1 MLATIPHPAKR
12 NPLGLLDLSPVL
24 LPSTP
29 LAQDLL
35 SNKLPSI
42 DYLLVAARL
51 GELYEVIFPQHPEWL
66 DEIVAWRNEEAIAK
80 AVEKF
85 LSHVVALFPIHDE
98 CWEFE
103 MEIIEWRLYSIPVIP
118 QGFDIWYDGW
128 DDLYEPAP
136 YLLHMLWQRDE
147 ADDPENPNEFRQKYP
162 EHLVPRGLEP
172 PRLIETLRGMTL
184 PEPFQAL
191 PDLIE
196 MLIQDTG
203 NIWLDVGEISLM
215 ESGGYPKW
223 DPTEVALLAEAWQ
236 AAEPICDRVHT
247 LLNWHND
254 TPAAIERKVT
264 AVHRIL
270 LEAYQLQALGFNPQL
285 KMKFAK
291 ETPDECSSP
300 PTLTTTAAPTP

>member
-1 MLATIPHPAKR
+1 MLATPPYPHEPY
-12 NPLGLLDLSPVL
+12 PVGILDLSPVL
-24 LPSTP
+24 LPSP
-29 LAQDLL
+29 AL
-35 SNKLPSI
+35 SQEIADSKLPPL

-51 GELYEVIFPQHPEWL
+51 GELYETIFPQHPEWL
-66 DEIVAWRNEEAIAK
+66 DETVAWRNEEAIAK
-80 AVEKF
+80 AVEQF
-85 LSHVVALFPIHDE
+85 LSHVAALFPINDE

-118 QGFDIWYDGW
+118 QGFDIWHHGW
-128 DDLYEPAP
+128 DELYEPAA

-147 ADDPENPNEFRQKYP
+147 ADDPENPNEFRQQYP

-172 PRLIETLRGMTL
+172 QRLIDTLRGMTL

-203 NIWLDVGEISLM
+203 NIWLDIGEISLM
-215 ESGGYPKW
+215 EGGGYPEW
-223 DPTEVALLAEAWQ
+223 DPAEVAFLAEAWQ

-264 AVHRIL
+264 AVHKIL
-270 LEAYQLQALGFNPQL
+270 LEAYQHQELGFNPQL
-285 KMKFAK
+285 KMTFA
-291 ETPDECSSP
+291 EEAPDERP
-300 PTLTTTAAPTP
+300 NTPTLTTPAAPTP